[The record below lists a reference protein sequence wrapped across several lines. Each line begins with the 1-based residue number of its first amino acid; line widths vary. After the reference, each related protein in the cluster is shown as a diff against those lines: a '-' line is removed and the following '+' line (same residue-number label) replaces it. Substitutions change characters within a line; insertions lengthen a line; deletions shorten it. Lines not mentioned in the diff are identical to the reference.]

1 MDPVAFHAR
10 VLAHADDERRLA
22 MGDQPTWPIF
32 PFEAEGLRVTPLHP
46 LTLPEPPRGGAGGRG
61 CRPCADPLHAAV
73 WADEQW
79 VLRGAFRA
87 GLPSLV
93 LLPRCHLDLDDLDDT
108 LAAELGQL
116 TVRISRALESLGGV
130 GRVHVNK
137 WGDGGEH
144 LHVIFL
150 ARPAGMLQLRGSN
163 LPLWEEMLP
172 RLPVEEL
179 AAGYGAVGEALAA
192 WRGEAIAPASPR

>member
-1 MDPVAFHAR
+1 MDPLAFHAR
-10 VLAHADDERRLA
+10 VLAHADAEGRLPTA
-22 MGDQPTWPIF
+22 AQPTWPIF
-32 PFEAEGLRVTPLHP
+32 PFEPDALRVKPLDP

-73 WADEQW
+73 WADERW

-87 GLPSLV
+87 GLPSLT
-93 LLPRCHLDLDDLDDT
+93 LTPRGHFDLDDLDDA
-108 LAAELGQL
+108 LAGDLGQL
-116 TVRISRALESLGGV
+116 TVRISRALHGLGGV

-150 ARPAGMLQLRGSN
+150 VRPAGMLQLRGSN

-179 AAGYGAVGEALAA
+179 AASYSTVADALAD
-192 WRGEAIAPASPR
+192 WRGEAIR

>member
-1 MDPVAFHAR
+1 MDPVVFHAR
-10 VLAHADDERRLA
+10 VLDHADGEGRLPIA
-22 MGDQPTWPIF
+22 AQPMWEIF
-32 PFEAEGLRVTPLHP
+32 PFEPEALRVKPLDP
-46 LTLPEPPRGGAGGRG
+46 LVLPEPPRGGAGGRG
-61 CRPCADPLHAAV
+61 CRPCADPLHGAV
-73 WADEQW
+73 WSDEQW

-87 GLPSLV
+87 GLPSMV
-93 LLPRCHLDLDDLDDT
+93 LLPRQHLDLDGLDDA
-108 LAAELGQL
+108 LAADLGQL
-116 TVRISRALESLGGV
+116 AVRVSRALHAGGGV

-179 AAGYGAVGEALAA
+179 AVDYAAVADALAA
-192 WRGEAIAPASPR
+192 WRGHVVR

>member
-1 MDPVAFHAR
+1 MDPAAFHAR
-10 VLAHADDERRLA
+10 VLAHADDGGRLPMA
-22 MGDQPTWPIF
+22 AQPMWEIF
-32 PFEAEGLRVTPLHP
+32 PFEPDTLRVKPLEP
-46 LTLPEPPRGGAGGRG
+46 LTLPEPPRGGAGGGG
-61 CRPCADPLHAAV
+61 CRPCADPLHSAV

-87 GLPSLV
+87 GLPSLT
-93 LLPRCHLDLDDLDDT
+93 LLPRRHLDLEDLDDT
-108 LAAELGQL
+108 LAADLGQL
-116 TVRISRALESLGGV
+116 TVRISRALHAGGGI

-179 AAGYGAVGEALAA
+179 APAYGAVADALAA
-192 WRGEAIAPASPR
+192 WRGEAVR